1 MAPSRVVNGEERQR
15 QRSLALQL
23 ERSIIKVSR
32 GAIDLY
38 AATTYATAMVAEGIE
53 NEAALNRLGRR
64 ELERLGVSSVHVQ
77 TLVRVRDMLPPPDPT
92 ANAAA
97 SAQEAAAKDAR
108 RARHAKRVA
117 VAAKVAASLPPLPG
131 RPAQDI
137 SLPRERVTKRAMAK
151 TDVPETGSEPQT
163 PQPEPKLD
171 CAPPPEPAMLP
182 SRPTQPSPSA
192 ATPRKAAFAELPPKD
207 KHETAATRIAATT
220 GRTTVAWSV
229 TGAGRTSPLVP
240 ATRIAATLRGAA
252 ARAAF
257 ARTVLGSTAPAKG
270 CGRLRL
276 ADVMRAR
283 RGCVAMQAYARG
295 AESRRLTT
303 ELLSCA
309 LRLPV
314 ECGCFFLSRRAALSR
329 PSWVPLLTTPHDDS
343 SRALRSL

>member
-1 MAPSRVVNGEERQR
+1 MAPSRVVNAEERQR
-15 QRSLALQL
+15 QRSLALKL
-23 ERSIIKVSR
+23 ERSIMKVSR

-117 VAAKVAASLPPLPG
+117 VAAKVAASLPTLPG
-131 RPAQDI
+131 RPAQGI

-182 SRPTQPSPSA
+182 SRPIQPSPSA

-207 KHETAATRIAATT
+207 KHETAAPPDDVAAATQIAAM
-220 GRTTVAWSV
+220 
-229 TGAGRTSPLVP
+229 
-240 ATRIAATLRGAA
+240 LRGAA

-270 CGRLRL
+270 CGRLLL

-295 AESRRLTT
+295 AESRRLTA

-329 PSWVPLLTTPHDDS
+329 PSWVPLLTTPHDDY